1 MAMSRG
7 SVSVSV
13 GVAVAVFLTAAGI
26 SRPARG
32 VAPAGAAHE
41 RRVLDG
47 PWSFHRVTPRKDPP
61 EPWLPATV
69 PGCVHTD
76 LFANGKIGDPFYR
89 LNEKDQQWIDRES
102 WEYRTILR
110 ADAALLSHARV
121 ELVFAGLDTFAEVFV
136 NGQTVLFADNMFR
149 SWRADVKARLRAGDN
164 VIVVRF
170 RSPIEQVQGA
180 YRALGYRLPAAND
193 QSAEMVS
200 MWARKAPYHYGW
212 DWGPRFVTSGIW
224 RPVTLETWSEA
235 RIDDVQIF
243 QNRLDG
249 AAADLTVKVRIAAAS
264 AARARLAVR
273 VAGGA
278 VLAQTDVD
286 VPAGVHDWAL
296 PVRIERPELW

>member
-1 MAMSRG
+1 M
-7 SVSVSV
+7 
-13 GVAVAVFLTAAGI
+13 
-26 SRPARG
+26 
-32 VAPAGAAHE
+32 
-41 RRVLDG
+41 
-47 PWSFHRVTPRKDPP
+47 
-61 EPWLPATV
+61 
-69 PGCVHTD
+69 
-76 LFANGKIGDPFYR
+76 
-89 LNEKDQQWIDRES
+89 
-102 WEYRTILR
+102 
-110 ADAALLSHARV
+110 
-121 ELVFAGLDTFAEVFV
+121 FAGLDTFAEVFV

-149 SWRADVKARLRAGDN
+149 SWRADVKAQLHAGDN

-193 QSAEMVS
+193 QAPEMVS

-224 RPVTLETWSEA
+224 RPVTLETWDEA

-243 QNRLDG
+243 QNRLDA

-264 AARARLAVR
+264 AGRARLAIR
-273 VAGGA
+273 IAGGA

-296 PVRIERPELW
+296 PVRIERPELWWPNGLGPQRLYTLETTLATRGGRDARRAADAHRPAHAGGRAPARRRGQELLHQGERRAGVHEGRELDPRRQLQRARHARALSLPAGVGGGDAT